1 MKKVNPLN
9 MIIVG
14 LIFGFVIRM
23 FDIYTE
29 VLGNIFSSISVYIL
43 IVVLI
48 TLNSKNKWCAMINV
62 FAFLISMLLTYYLT
76 AYITH
81 GVYGKRFI
89 IGWTIFAFLSPIMAY
104 FVYLTKNGN
113 LFAKI
118 IKIGILIVTVVFS
131 IMLFDKLYFYDYLV
145 VMALIYILY
154 LKKV

>member
-43 IVVLI
+43 IGVLI
-48 TLNSKNKWCAMINV
+48 TLNSKNKWYAMINV
-62 FAFLISMLLTYYLT
+62 FVFLLSMLLTYYLT

-89 IGWTIFAFLSPIMAY
+89 IGWTVFAFLSPIMAY
-104 FVYLTKNGN
+104 FVYLTKSKN
-113 LFAKI
+113 LFANI
-118 IKIGILIVTVVFS
+118 IKIGILIVAVVFP
-131 IMLFDKLYFYDYLV
+131 IILFDKLYFYDYLV
-145 VMALIYILY
+145 ILPLIYILY
-154 LKKV
+154 IKK

>member
-1 MKKVNPLN
+1 
-9 MIIVG
+9 
-14 LIFGFVIRM
+14 M

-43 IVVLI
+43 IGALI
-48 TLNSKNKWCAMINV
+48 TLNSKNKWYAMINV
-62 FAFLISMLLTYYLT
+62 FVFLLSMLLTYYLT

-104 FVYLTKNGN
+104 FVYLTKSKN

-118 IKIGILIVTVVFS
+118 IKIGILIVAVIFP
-131 IMLFDKLYFYDYLV
+131 IILFDKLYFYDYLV
-145 VMALIYILY
+145 ILALIYILY
-154 LKKV
+154 IKK

>member
-43 IVVLI
+43 IGVLI
-48 TLNSKNKWCAMINV
+48 TLNSKNKWYAMINV

-81 GVYGKRFI
+81 GVYGKSFI
-89 IGWTIFAFLSPIMAY
+89 IGWTVFAFLSPIMAY
-104 FVYLTKNGN
+104 FVYLTKNNN

-118 IKIGILIVTVVFS
+118 IKIGILIVAVVFS
-131 IMLFDKLYFYDYLV
+131 IILFDKLYFYDYLV
-145 VMALIYILY
+145 IMALIYILY
-154 LKKV
+154 LKK